1 MYLVV
6 DVGNSNIT
14 AALME
19 NQNLHSTYRFQ
30 AQKDYSKEHYEG
42 LFHKLFKETKIEGCM
57 ISSVCIELS
66 NTVKNAIDNVFNVN
80 SIFLDQ
86 KINIGINI
94 DIPHPEIVGADRVAN
109 AYAALRLYGAPAI
122 VVDMGTAT
130 TFEIIDKKGN
140 FSGGIIMP
148 GVGTQLKSL
157 CNNTSLL
164 PQIQPAEIDN
174 VIGIDTKTCILSGVI
189 RGHAAAIDGLLYDC
203 KKEMNTKD
211 VTVIGTGGYIDL
223 VSKYMKHNLDCINK
237 ELTLQGIGFIY
248 ELNKT

>member
-6 DVGNSNIT
+6 DIGNSNIT
-14 AALME
+14 VALMK
-19 NQNLHSTYRFQ
+19 NQNLYSTYRFQ
-30 AQKDYSKEHYEG
+30 AQKDYSEEYYEG
-42 LFHKLFKETKIEGCM
+42 LFKKLFKETKIEGCM

-66 NTVKNAIDNVFNVN
+66 NIVKYALDNVFHVN

-94 DIPHPEIVGADRVAN
+94 DIPHPEIVGADRIAN
-109 AYAALRLYGAPAI
+109 AYAALKLYGVPAI
-122 VVDMGTAT
+122 VVDTGTAT

-157 CNNTSLL
+157 FNNTSLL

-174 VIGIDTKTCILSGVI
+174 VIGIDTETCILSGVI
-189 RGHAAAIDGLLYDC
+189 RGHAAAIDGLLSDC
-203 KKEMNTKD
+203 KKEMGLKK
-211 VTVIGTGGYIDL
+211 VTIIGTGGYIDL
-223 VSKYMKHNLDCINK
+223 VSKYMKQKLDYVNK
-237 ELTLQGIGFIY
+237 ELTLQGIGLIY
-248 ELNKT
+248 ELNKK